1 MIRTSALQWSGRSGV
16 LTRSP
21 ARTGRSRLLLR
32 SALLGLWL
40 AIGYAGEIRSHV
52 TITQG
57 LTKKRV
63 TLPAYQLRGVPVKAP
78 RQIPP
83 SVDEL
88 SRVAIY
94 LEGPNL
100 RAGTP
105 LHLEMAQQNR
115 LFEPDILVVPV
126 GSTIA
131 FPNSDPIF
139 HNVFSLSKVKQF
151 DLGYYGAG
159 QSRTQRFDK
168 PGVVRVYCH
177 LHPNMNAAVL
187 VVASAWYG
195 RPGSDGIL
203 VLAGVPAGS
212 YRIVAWHKSAGF
224 LLKKV
229 QVPQNGSVDIE
240 LSLPLLGKQE
250 D

>member
-1 MIRTSALQWSGRSGV
+1 MIRRLNRSFAHP
-16 LTRSP
+16 TRN
-21 ARTGRSRLLLR
+21 RLLIGL
-32 SALLGLWL
+32 ALFGPWPT
-40 AIGYAGEIRSHV
+40 AAYAGEIRSHV
-52 TITQG
+52 TITHG

-78 RQIPP
+78 RQIPA

-94 LEGPNL
+94 LEGTGL

-105 LHLEMAQQNR
+105 LHLEMKQQNR
-115 LFEPDILVVPV
+115 MFEPDILVVPA

-168 PGVVRVYCH
+168 PGVVQVYCH

-195 RPGSDGIL
+195 RPGADGIS

-212 YRIVAWHKSAGF
+212 HRIVAWHKSAGF

-229 QVPQNGSVDIE
+229 QVPENGSVDIE